1 MKQSLSAADA
11 ALTDPDLRCRAIKR
25 VLLIFNVVVATLAGW
40 AAQHTA
46 TASPDS
52 VLLAIVR
59 DASNI
64 FPLDG
69 WAAMSSHKE
78 ATKAYMLFSLPL
90 ALGTFAWFFA
100 LLYLPPSGRLGE
112 PYTVGRRF
120 LGVLMGMVCA
130 LFAYGVPALEQGQNV
145 SMLPVGTSLPH
156 LVLFGWY
163 SAASFGLFCAA
174 ACVLLWKGLTGR

>member
-1 MKQSLSAADA
+1 MKQRLTAIDASLS
-11 ALTDPDLRCRAIKR
+11 DPGSKFRTLKR
-25 VLLIFNVVVATLAGW
+25 GLLIFNVVVAVLAGW
-40 AAQHTA
+40 AAGHAA

-52 VLLAIVR
+52 ALLTVVR
-59 DASNI
+59 EASNI
-64 FPLDG
+64 LPLDR

-100 LLYLPPSGRLGE
+100 LLYLPPSGGLGE
-112 PYTVGRRF
+112 PYTVGKRF
-120 LGVLMGMVCA
+120 LGLLMGVVCA
-130 LFAYGVPALEQGQNV
+130 LLAYGVPALEQGQDV

-174 ACVLLWKGLTGR
+174 GCVLFWKGLTGR